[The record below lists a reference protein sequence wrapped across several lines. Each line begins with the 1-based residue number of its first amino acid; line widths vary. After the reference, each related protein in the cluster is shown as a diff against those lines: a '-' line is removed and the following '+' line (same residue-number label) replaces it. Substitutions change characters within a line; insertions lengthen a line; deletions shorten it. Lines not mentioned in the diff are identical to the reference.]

1 MPLPLPL
8 SVLDLAPVV
17 SGATSAQTIRNSIA
31 LASLCDRLGYIRY
44 WFAEHH
50 NMPMIAATTPALLIA
65 LAAPGTERI
74 RFGAGG
80 VMLPNHSPL
89 QVAEAYRM
97 LAAMWPGR
105 IDLGL
110 GRAPGTDSATAL
122 ALRRAPEALGANDF
136 PEQLAELLAFS
147 GGGFPPGHPF
157 RGVRAMPEDAPL
169 PPLWLLGSSG
179 YSAQLA
185 AQTGHGFGF
194 AAHFSPEAPDGP
206 MLAYRTRF
214 RPGALPRPHAILALA
229 VICADSTKEAER
241 LAAPMQLAW
250 VRLRSGRIEAL
261 PSPEE
266 ALAHPYSPAER
277 AIVEVYKR
285 IQIVGDPVS
294 VKASIEQLA
303 ARTQADEVMVTTVT
317 HDAAARRRSYELL
330 AQAFALPAA

>member
-1 MPLPLPL
+1 MPLPL
-8 SVLDLAPVV
+8 SVLDLAPVA
-17 SGATSAQTIRNSIA
+17 SGATSAQTIRDSLA
-31 LASLCDRLGYIRY
+31 LARLCDRLGYTRY

-74 RFGAGG
+74 RLGAGG

-97 LAAMWPGR
+97 LAALWPGR

-110 GRAPGTDSATAL
+110 GRAPGTDGATAL
-122 ALRRAPEALGANDF
+122 ALRRSREALGANDF
-136 PEQLAELLAFS
+136 QEQLSELLSFS
-147 GGGFPPGHPF
+147 GAGFPAGHPF
-157 RGVRAMPEDAPL
+157 HGVRAMPEDAPL

-185 AQTGHGFGF
+185 AQIGRGFGF
-194 AAHFSPEAPDGP
+194 AAHFSPEEPDGP
-206 MLAYRTRF
+206 MLNYRARF

-229 VICADSTKEAER
+229 VICADTTKEAER
-241 LAAPMQLAW
+241 LAASMQLAW
-250 VRLRSGRIEAL
+250 VRVRQGRIEAL

-266 ALAHPYSPAER
+266 ALAHHYSPAER

-285 IQIVGDPVS
+285 MQIVGDPES
-294 VKASIEQLA
+294 VKARIEKVV
-303 ARTQADEVMVTTVT
+303 ARTYADEVMVATVT
-317 HDAAARRRSYELL
+317 HDPAARRHSYELL
-330 AQAFALPAA
+330 AQTFALPAA